1 MTTLEIA
8 AAAAAQ
14 SYLDGRYAIDRE
26 PSLDGL
32 LEIEGEGDW
41 SDVAADW
48 SEAAEALTAAYGAAS
63 QVDHLGVLLDH
74 IAASCRTEA
83 DADLYRS
90 ADADGVLGE
99 RTMWTGLTGG
109 PVSDR
114 EWAALRQAAELYVA
128 RRSP

>member
-8 AAAAAQ
+8 AAAAVA

-32 LEIEGEGDW
+32 LEVEGEGDW

-48 SEAAEALTAAYGAAS
+48 SEAAEALTAAYSTAT
-63 QVDHLGVLLDH
+63 QLDHFEVLLGH

-83 DADLYRS
+83 DADFYRS
-90 ADADGVLGE
+90 ANASAVLGE
-99 RTMWTGLTGG
+99 RSMWTGFTGG
-109 PVSDR
+109 PVTDR
-114 EWAALRQAAELYVA
+114 EWAALRRAAELYVA